1 MAAAPPTCSICDNP
15 LPTDGPELR
24 HRPFCSSRCKLVDL
38 SRWLGEEY
46 RVAGPRAGD
55 GAELD
60 PETAEALEGFDLMAA
75 LNEEDLS

>member
-15 LPTDGPELR
+15 LPTGGPELK

-46 RVAGPRAGD
+46 RVAGPIVGD

-60 PETAEALEGFDLMAA
+60 PEAAEALEGFDLLGA